1 MEEVKELKRIM
12 EEILEVEVNEQTA
25 SENTENWDSLSHMKL
40 IIALEENFE
49 LTIEAQEILQ
59 LMSYQKIMEYLKGK
73 EI

>member
-25 SENTENWDSLSHMKL
+25 SENTENWDSLAHMKL